1 MTTFYQDHSSLDY
14 QMGCYAIIWH
24 AVCTSGGLTSKKKK
38 KKKKQIEESL
48 ESGNQNSQGP
58 EEMKDGQTVTQV

>member
-1 MTTFYQDHSSLDY
+1 MPSFGMLCVLLVVSL
-14 QMGCYAIIWH
+14 QG
-24 AVCTSGGLTSKKKK
+24 KKK

>member
-1 MTTFYQDHSSLDY
+1 MPSFGMLCVLLVVSL
-14 QMGCYAIIWH
+14 QG
-24 AVCTSGGLTSKKKK
+24 K